1 MGLSVSS
8 SKINIED
15 NNNFTVGDLI
25 NVNFIK
31 LRQLPNCVVTPDQ
44 LNLLL
49 GLTVPK
55 YSVLEETEYPYL
67 FCVSGLV
74 DIHTIVK
81 EYKYQIGFSTIQ
93 KVFRNEFNSSHRAT
107 IGYNYNEL
115 VYYKLE
121 PI

>member
-1 MGLSVSS
+1 MGLSASS

-15 NNNFTVGDLI
+15 NNNFIKDDLV
-25 NVNFIK
+25 NVNFI
-31 LRQLPNCVVTPDQ
+31 QLKQLSNCVVTPDQ

-49 GLTVPK
+49 GLSVPK
-55 YSVLEETEYPYL
+55 YSVLEGTEYPYL

-74 DIHTIVK
+74 DINTIVK

-107 IGYNYNEL
+107 IAYNYNEPE
-115 VYYKLE
+115 YYKLE
-121 PI
+121 PV